1 LKKCRYYVL
10 VGSLVGFLKTP
21 FEDVKTKFKQILNVE
36 ENTCLVNFFL
46 QNMTKVADCGIFF
59 VSFLQKYLF
68 KLSIPII
75 FVAERVGKKV
85 QP

>member
-1 LKKCRYYVL
+1 M
-10 VGSLVGFLKTP
+10 SLLCFGWLFGRLP
-21 FEDVKTKFKQILNVE
+21 ENSDEDVKTKFKQRLNVE

-46 QNMTKVADCGIFF
+46 QNMTKVADCGFF
-59 VSFLQKYLF
+59 LVSFLKKYLF

>member
-1 LKKCRYYVL
+1 MSLLCF
-10 VGSLVGFLKTP
+10 GCSLVGFPKTL
-21 FEDVKTKFKQILNVE
+21 FEDVKTKFKQRLNVE

-46 QNMTKVADCGIFF
+46 QNMTKVADCGIFL
-59 VSFLQKYLF
+59 VSFLKKYLF

-75 FVAERVGKKV
+75 FVAERVDKKV